1 VTEAS
6 QPDTVSRK
14 RYQRE
19 RKAREEAERLL
30 EDKSRQLFLANEKLS
45 SYANDLEQQVS
56 ERTKEL
62 SEALARAEAAIT
74 ARARFIA
81 TMSHEIR
88 TPLSGM
94 LGIVDI
100 LVTDETDTEKRQLL
114 EYAKASGESLRT
126 IVNDVLDFSRIDAGS
141 MHLEREPVDLR
152 SIIVGL
158 LELAKGQLGDDVNR
172 LSMTIDTDVPE
183 RFWGDA
189 TRIRQVISNLLS
201 NAIRYSETGPIEAT
215 ASVIK
220 TSTGTMRLTVGIED
234 SGIGIPEAEK
244 TRLFKDFSQV
254 QNPLTKAAQGAGLG
268 LALCKRIVEKIGG
281 NIHFHSVLGQG
292 SRFWFEI
299 PIDVVGL
306 VDRKATKKSPS
317 LATSLVGT
325 RVLLAE
331 DNKINQKVLGT
342 FLSRMGCIVTITS
355 NGQEALDAFAVGKFD
370 VVLMDLAMPIMDG
383 FTAVKALQRI
393 WNIADLPPVAF
404 LTAHVVQSLDDI
416 GEDVIVDAYLT
427 KPITYNELQT
437 SICDLL
443 DNARG
448 KDAQA
453 NADWQ
458 SEYKDGIIPEFEDVR
473 ALIKLI
479 SPEVA
484 AGIVV
489 GLDKATLLNLVED
502 LVNSV
507 TEALVKLRA
516 YKRAGRLD
524 AITHQAHALKGAS
537 ALLGFRSVA
546 QILSMLEYHNEAY
559 SAQEFEHQLKRLE
572 SEIDKIRQA
581 LKVDQ

>member
-1 VTEAS
+1 MTEAPQS
-6 QPDTVSRK
+6 DTVSRK

-19 RKAREEAERLL
+19 RKAREDAERLL
-30 EDKSRQLFLANEKLS
+30 EAKSRQLFLANEKLS
-45 SYANDLEQQVS
+45 SYASDLEHQVS

-62 SEALARAEAAIT
+62 SEALERAEAAIT
-74 ARARFIA
+74 ALARFIA

-100 LVTDETDTEKRQLL
+100 LVTDEKDAEKSQLL

-158 LELAKGQLGDDVNR
+158 MELVKGQLGEDVNR
-172 LSMTIDTDVPE
+172 LSMTVDTDVPE

-201 NAIRYSETGPIEAT
+201 NAIRYSESGPIEIS

-220 TSTGTMRLTVGIED
+220 TNSGTMTLTIGIED
-234 SGIGIPEAEK
+234 SGIGIPEEDQS
-244 TRLFKDFSQV
+244 RLFKDFSQV

-281 NIHFHSVLGQG
+281 NIHFHSILGKG
-292 SRFWFEI
+292 SRFWFDI

-306 VDRKATKKSPS
+306 VDRTATNKSLPLS
-317 LATSLVGT
+317 NNLVGT

-331 DNKINQKVLGT
+331 DNKINQKVLST
-342 FLSRMGCIVTITS
+342 FLSRMGCAVTLAS
-355 NGQEALDAFAVGKFD
+355 NGQEALDAFEIGKFD
-370 VVLMDLAMPIMDG
+370 VILMDLAMPVMDG

-393 WNIADLPPVAF
+393 WNITDLPPIAF

-416 GEDVIVDAYLT
+416 REDVIVDAYLT

-437 SICDLL
+437 AVCDLL
-443 DNARG
+443 DNARSKG
-448 KDAQA
+448 A
-453 NADWQ
+453 NDNAVWQ

-507 TEALVKLRA
+507 TEAMVKLRA
-516 YKRAGRLD
+516 CKQAGKLD

-546 QILSMLEYHNEAY
+546 QILSTLEYQNEAF
-559 SAQEFEHQLKRLE
+559 SDQEFESQLTRLE

-581 LKVDQ
+581 FQSAR